1 MLFLPPL
8 GLALA
13 RGVAPLGLA
22 LARGVAPLGLRP
34 GLALARGVPT
44 RRNKQLIETEDTVMC
59 DGSTYLILLVRLN
72 NVLNRLGRFLAE
84 SIATKLVSGV

>member
-1 MLFLPPL
+1 
-8 GLALA
+8 
-13 RGVAPLGLA
+13 
-22 LARGVAPLGLRP
+22 
-34 GLALARGVPT
+34 
-44 RRNKQLIETEDTVMC
+44 MC